1 MKKVMSFLETLSRA
15 VAAHRLAQMGYHE
28 HARRLMIDHD

>member
-15 VAAHRLAQMGYHE
+15 VAAHRLAQLGYTE
-28 HARRLMIDHD
+28 EAKRLMTDHD